1 MSQQLP
7 ERPAVLSAKCS
18 CVTCAA
24 GAAGSARQVTATD
37 LRMPACHA
45 HSFKIDFGVCA
56 RARACVCVATCLGVV
71 VVTDC
76 VCASVCA
83 RQHGVW
89 SHVVTRHARVC
100 LRGVFH

>member
-1 MSQQLP
+1 MSLVLP
-7 ERPAVLSAKCS
+7 GRQAARGKLLPQISACLRAMRTALKLIS
-18 CVTCAA
+18 VCV
-24 GAAGSARQVTATD
+24 R
-37 LRMPACHA
+37 
-45 HSFKIDFGVCA
+45 A
-56 RARACVCVATCLGVV
+56 RARVRVCVATCLGVV